1 MALSGSYRHDFA
13 SYFWLRLDWTGTQ
26 SVSGNYTDVTAKLYF
41 GGRGHTVSSGTRPGS
56 ITIDGTKYSLTAPTV
71 QKNRDQTIL
80 LFQATKRVY
89 HNADG
94 TKSFTLTA
102 SIDLKLTLS
111 GTYYGTVTV
120 PTQRYTLNTIPRAS
134 QPSLSASSR
143 EFGQSVTIYTNRASS
158 SFTHTLR
165 YAFGSASGTIATG
178 VGTSYSWTIPTN
190 LMNQIPNATS
200 GKITIYCD
208 TYSGSSKIGTKSVQL
223 TATVPSSVV
232 PTFDT
237 ISHSEYVSDV
247 ASKVGKYVQGLS
259 RLSLAITGAAGVYGS
274 TIKSYQ
280 ITFEGTNYNSQS
292 ATSAV
297 IKGSGDLTITGKV
310 TDSRGRSASKSVTVN
325 VLPYAAPKI
334 TTFGLQRCN
343 EDGSDNALGEYVKVI
358 STGSVSSLQNN
369 DEKNSLTYR
378 IKSRPRAGGEWELKH
393 EATISQLVLNG
404 SDILGVYPA
413 NESFEF
419 MLEVSDIFYT
429 TFSLNVLPTGIV
441 PLSIGKYGIGVG
453 KIHEKGALDVLGKI
467 YRDGVEIGGVMMNSL
482 ETPKDLNDAIGFGVY
497 ELGEEHTHMPAGG
510 SFGQLFTMRGQGLTI
525 AQFLASFSADTLFYR
540 LGKLA
545 ADSDESD
552 QWGDWITIAGIVE
565 SGSNDNGSYVRWS
578 NGLQVCWHYGM
589 RRVKIASAYG
599 SLYQDYR
606 DYTFPVAFS
615 SIPAVSV
622 GPATWNTGA
631 SWGSVRETTLTQ
643 VSIRYIDV
651 MSRGW
656 QEMPVG
662 YIAIGWWK

>member
-1 MALSGSYRHDFA
+1 MALSGSYTYNFA
-13 SYFWLRLDWTGTQ
+13 SYFWLRLDWSGTQ

-41 GGRGHTVSSGTRPGS
+41 GGSGYTVSSGTRPGS
-56 ITIDGTKYSLTAPTV
+56 ITIDGTKYNLTAPTV
-71 QKNRDQTIL
+71 QKNRGQTIL

-94 TKSFTLTA
+94 TKSFALTA

-120 PTQRYTLNTIPRAS
+120 PTQTYTLDTIPRAS

-143 EFGQSVTIYTNRASS
+143 NFGQSVTIYTNRASS

-165 YAFGSASGTIATG
+165 FAFGSTSGTIATG

-343 EDGSDNALGEYVKVI
+343 EDGSDNALGEYVKVTR
-358 STGSVSSLQNN
+358 TGSVSSLVNVTERN
-369 DEKNSLTYR
+369 TLTYR
-378 IKSRPRAGGEWELKH
+378 IKTKARDSSTWTTKKEQ
-393 EATISQLVLNG
+393 TITGISLTG
-404 SDILGVYPA
+404 SDIIGGYLAASSYD
-413 NESFEF
+413 FR
-419 MLEVSDIFYT
+419 LEIVDKFKTSIA
-429 TFSLNVLPTGIV
+429 LNVLPTAEV
-441 PLSIGKYGIGVG
+441 PMSWSKEGIGVG
-453 KIHEKGALDVLGKI
+453 KIWEQGALDV
-467 YRDGVEIGGVMMNSL
+467 GG
-482 ETPKDLNDAIGFGVY
+482 DVY
-497 ELGEEHTHMPAGG
+497 INNALAG
-510 SFGQLFTMRGQGLTI
+510 
-525 AQFLASFSADTLFYR
+525 YV
-540 LGKLA
+540 
-545 ADSDESD
+545 
-552 QWGDWITIAGIVE
+552 VE
-565 SGSNDNGSYVRWS
+565 SGSNANGRWIRFSDGTQMCIGSGTFTIPTMTQFTTGLWRITNAGSFYFPASFTEVYFADLRLHAGEVISCNMRGLGVSYFNTTIIAYADLSSKSVNYLLLGIGRW
-578 NGLQVCWHYGM
+578 
-589 RRVKIASAYG
+589 K
-599 SLYQDYR
+599 
-606 DYTFPVAFS
+606 
-615 SIPAVSV
+615 
-622 GPATWNTGA
+622 
-631 SWGSVRETTLTQ
+631 
-643 VSIRYIDV
+643 
-651 MSRGW
+651 
-656 QEMPVG
+656 
-662 YIAIGWWK
+662 